1 MDFDLNNSIPIWKQL
16 TSQLK
21 ERIASGEYKPGDKFP
36 SVRELAA
43 EAGVNPN
50 TMQRA
55 MALLETEG
63 LVITNRTAGRIVT
76 ADESIINRTRTDLA
90 REHTQKYLKEMQ
102 ALGYDTEDAIKLLK
116 DGE

>member
-21 ERIASGEYKPGDKFP
+21 GRIASGEYRPGDKFP
-36 SVRELAA
+36 SVRDLAA

-55 MALLETEG
+55 MALLEAEG
-63 LVITNRTAGRIVT
+63 LVITNRTSGRTVT
-76 ADESIINRTRTDLA
+76 ADENVINQIRTDLA
-90 REHTQKYLKEMQ
+90 LQRTQNYLREMQ
-102 ALGYDTEDAIKLLK
+102 ALGYDEEDAINFMK
-116 DGE
+116 DGK